1 MPISLLVDRGLL
13 AFVQAARSI
22 DRETGAELRKQTRKN
37 AEPIWRESVTERL
50 QTRIQARVLGDSAR
64 VAVTNTNVLM
74 KSGGVGK
81 TRGTP
86 NGLLAS
92 GAEFGADP
100 KKKIKQRSSRGNSY
114 TRTRGRTF
122 LLPRRKGY
130 VVFPAAGDATAR
142 IAALWVQT
150 YVRTMAE
157 TLERNSNG

>member
-37 AEPIWRESVTERL
+37 AEPIWRESINERL

-86 NGLLAS
+86 NGRLAS

-100 KKKIKQRSSRGNSY
+100 KKKIKQRSRRGNMY